1 MKISFVRKYDNIEMC
16 SVTIDSR
23 FSGKTN
29 ATLLEALLVPAVV
42 YSDRKKED
50 YGYFLVPKSLEG
62 TLRARYHKE
71 GDTFDKIFGYELRW
85 TEE

>member
-1 MKISFVRKYDNIEMC
+1 MKISVVRKYGNMVMGAVAIY
-16 SVTIDSR
+16 SR

-29 ATLLEALLVPAVV
+29 ATSLEALLVPAVV

-85 TEE
+85 AEE